1 MNNYQSIPFKDEDGK
16 EKEFYVLEQTT
27 LNGFHYL
34 LVEDGS
40 ADPEE
45 EDVVVYIM
53 KGAAGS
59 EDEEV
64 LIMKRVAD
72 AAEDEEWATYEMV
85 EDEEELISVSK
96 VFEQLMDDINF
107 EVE

>member
-1 MNNYQSIPFKDEDGK
+1 MNDYESIPFVTEDG
-16 EKEFYVLEQTT
+16 EEVEFYVLEQTT

-53 KGAAGS
+53 KEPLAQRTK
-59 EDEEV
+59 
-64 LIMKRVAD
+64 KR
-72 AAEDEEWATYEMV
+72 WQPMRW
-85 EDEEELISVSK
+85 LK
-96 VFEQLMDDINF
+96 MRRN
-107 EVE
+107 

>member
-40 ADPEE
+40 ADADDRSEE
-45 EDVVVYIM
+45 R
-53 KGAAGS
+53 
-59 EDEEV
+59 
-64 LIMKRVAD
+64 RVGK
-72 AAEDEEWATYEMV
+72 ECRSRWSPYH
-85 EDEEELISVSK
+85 
-96 VFEQLMDDINF
+96 
-107 EVE
+107 

>member
-40 ADPEE
+40 ADADDEE
-45 EDVVVYIM
+45 V
-53 KGAAGS
+53 
-59 EDEEV
+59 EV

-72 AAEDEEWATYEMV
+72 VV

>member
-40 ADPEE
+40 ADADDEE
-45 EDVVVYIM
+45 V
-53 KGAAGS
+53 
-59 EDEEV
+59 EV

-72 AAEDEEWATYEMV
+72 AAEDGQPMRWLKTRKNLYQYPKY
-85 EDEEELISVSK
+85 LSS
-96 VFEQLMDDINF
+96 
-107 EVE
+107 

>member
-1 MNNYQSIPFKDEDGK
+1 MNDYESIPFVTEDG
-16 EKEFYVLEQTT
+16 EEVEFYVLEQTT

-40 ADPEE
+40 ADTEE

-59 EDEEV
+59 EDEE
-64 LIMKRVAD
+64 
-72 AAEDEEWATYEMV
+72 
-85 EDEEELISVSK
+85 EEELISVSK
-96 VFEQLMDDINF
+96 VFEQLMEDTDF

>member
-59 EDEEV
+59 EDEEE
-64 LIMKRVAD
+64 M
-72 AAEDEEWATYEMV
+72 AAYEMV

-96 VFEQLMDDINF
+96 VLEQLMEDTDF

>member
-1 MNNYQSIPFKDEDGK
+1 MNDYESIPFVTEDG
-16 EKEFYVLEQTT
+16 EEVEFYVLEQTT

-59 EDEEV
+59 EDEEE
-64 LIMKRVAD
+64 M
-72 AAEDEEWATYEMV
+72 AAYEMV
-85 EDEEELISVSK
+85 EDEEEQIGRASCRERV
-96 VFEQLMDDINF
+96 
-107 EVE
+107 

>member
-1 MNNYQSIPFKDEDGK
+1 MNNYQSIPFRDENG
-16 EKEFYVLEQTT
+16 EEREFYVLEQTT

-40 ADPEE
+40 ADPEDE
-45 EDVVVYIM
+45 EV
-53 KGAAGS
+53 
-59 EDEEV
+59 EV
-64 LIMKRVAD
+64 LIMKGVAD
-72 AAEDEEWATYEMV
+72 AAEDEEWAAYELV
-85 EDEEELISVSK
+85 EDEEELIAVFK

>member
-34 LVEDGS
+34 LIEDGS
-40 ADPEE
+40 ANADDEE
-45 EDVVVYIM
+45 V
-53 KGAAGS
+53 
-59 EDEEV
+59 EV

>member
-40 ADPEE
+40 ADADDEE
-45 EDVVVYIM
+45 V
-53 KGAAGS
+53 
-59 EDEEV
+59 EV

-72 AAEDEEWATYEMV
+72 AAEDVEFESNRKSISKDNTSRRIRADRYEYYCV
-85 EDEEELISVSK
+85 
-96 VFEQLMDDINF
+96 
-107 EVE
+107 

>member
-59 EDEEV
+59 EDEEE
-64 LIMKRVAD
+64 M
-72 AAEDEEWATYEMV
+72 AAYEMV
-85 EDEEELISVSK
+85 EDEGELQAVYA
-96 VFEQLMDDINF
+96 VFQQMLDDVNF
-107 EVE
+107 EWRSDF

>member
-40 ADPEE
+40 ADA
-45 EDVVVYIM
+45 D
-53 KGAAGS
+53 
-59 EDEEV
+59 DEEV
-64 LIMKRVAD
+64 EVLMRLRMKNGQPMR
-72 AAEDEEWATYEMV
+72 WLKTRKNLYQYPKY
-85 EDEEELISVSK
+85 LSS
-96 VFEQLMDDINF
+96 
-107 EVE
+107 

>member
-1 MNNYQSIPFKDEDGK
+1 MNDYESIPFVTEDG
-16 EKEFYVLEQTT
+16 EEVEFYVLEQTT

-40 ADPEE
+40 ADADDEE
-45 EDVVVYIM
+45 V
-53 KGAAGS
+53 
-59 EDEEV
+59 EV

-96 VFEQLMDDINF
+96 VFELRCD
-107 EVE
+107 

>member
-1 MNNYQSIPFKDEDGK
+1 MNDYESIPFVTEDG
-16 EKEFYVLEQTT
+16 EEVEFYVLEQTT

-40 ADPEE
+40 ADSED

-53 KGAAGS
+53 KRVVDDSENEEEMAA
-59 EDEEV
+59 
-64 LIMKRVAD
+64 
-72 AAEDEEWATYEMV
+72 YEMV
-85 EDEEELISVSK
+85 ADEEELISVSK
-96 VFEQLMDDINF
+96 VFEQLMEDTDF

>member
-1 MNNYQSIPFKDEDGK
+1 MNDYESIPFVTEDG
-16 EKEFYVLEQTT
+16 EEVEFYVLEQTT

-40 ADPEE
+40 ADADD
-45 EDVVVYIM
+45 DVVVYIM

-59 EDEEV
+59 EDEEE
-64 LIMKRVAD
+64 M
-72 AAEDEEWATYEMV
+72 AAYEMV

-96 VFEQLMDDINF
+96 VFEQLMEDTDF

>member
-1 MNNYQSIPFKDEDGK
+1 MNNYQSIPFRDENG
-16 EKEFYVLEQTT
+16 EEREFYVLEQTT

-40 ADPEE
+40 ADPEDE
-45 EDVVVYIM
+45 EV
-53 KGAAGS
+53 
-59 EDEEV
+59 EV
-64 LIMKRVAD
+64 LIMKGVAD
-72 AAEDEEWATYEMV
+72 AAGDEEWAAYELV
-85 EDEEELISVSK
+85 EDEEELIAVFK

>member
-1 MNNYQSIPFKDEDGK
+1 MNNYESIPFVTEDG
-16 EKEFYVLEQTT
+16 EEMEFYVLEQTS

-40 ADPEE
+40 ADPKE

-53 KGAAGS
+53 KGVAGET
-59 EDEEV
+59 EDEEE
-64 LIMKRVAD
+64 M
-72 AAEDEEWATYEMV
+72 AAYEMV

-96 VFEQLMDDINF
+96 VFEQLMEDTDF

>member
-1 MNNYQSIPFKDEDGK
+1 MNDYESIPFVTEDG
-16 EKEFYVLEQTT
+16 EEVEFYVLEQTN
-27 LNGFHYL
+27 LNGFHYV

-59 EDEEV
+59 EDEEE
-64 LIMKRVAD
+64 M
-72 AAEDEEWATYEMV
+72 AAYEMV

-96 VFEQLMDDINF
+96 VFEQLMEDTDF

>member
-40 ADPEE
+40 ADA
-45 EDVVVYIM
+45 D
-53 KGAAGS
+53 
-59 EDEEV
+59 DE
-64 LIMKRVAD
+64 
-72 AAEDEEWATYEMV
+72 EDEEWATYEMV

>member
-1 MNNYQSIPFKDEDGK
+1 MNDYESIPFVTEDG
-16 EKEFYVLEQTT
+16 EEVEFYVLEQTT

-34 LVEDGS
+34 LVEDGR

-59 EDEEV
+59 EDEEE
-64 LIMKRVAD
+64 M
-72 AAEDEEWATYEMV
+72 AAYEMV
-85 EDEEELISVSK
+85 EDEGELQAVYA
-96 VFEQLMDDINF
+96 VFQQMLDDVNF
-107 EVE
+107 EWRSDF

>member
-27 LNGFHYL
+27 LNGF
-34 LVEDGS
+34 
-40 ADPEE
+40 
-45 EDVVVYIM
+45 
-53 KGAAGS
+53 
-59 EDEEV
+59 

>member
-40 ADPEE
+40 ADADDEE
-45 EDVVVYIM
+45 V
-53 KGAAGS
+53 
-59 EDEEV
+59 EV

-85 EDEEELISVSK
+85 EDEEELISVSNLHFLISSPK
-96 VFEQLMDDINF
+96 CRNVGVSGGTITARSLR
-107 EVE
+107 V

>member
-1 MNNYQSIPFKDEDGK
+1 MNDYESIPFVTEDG
-16 EKEFYVLEQTT
+16 EEVEFYVLEQTT

-53 KGAAGS
+53 KGA
-59 EDEEV
+59 
-64 LIMKRVAD
+64 AD

>member
-1 MNNYQSIPFKDEDGK
+1 MNDYESIPFVTEDG
-16 EKEFYVLEQTT
+16 EEVEFYVLEQTT

-59 EDEEV
+59 E
-64 LIMKRVAD
+64 
-72 AAEDEEWATYEMV
+72 AAYEMV

-96 VFEQLMDDINF
+96 VFEQLMEDTDF

>member
-1 MNNYQSIPFKDEDGK
+1 MNDYESIPFVTEDG
-16 EKEFYVLEQTT
+16 EEVEFYVLEQTT

-59 EDEEV
+59 EDEEE
-64 LIMKRVAD
+64 M
-72 AAEDEEWATYEMV
+72 AAYEMV
-85 EDEEELISVSK
+85 EDEGELQAVYA
-96 VFEQLMDDINF
+96 VFQQMLDDVNF
-107 EVE
+107 EWWSDI

>member
-1 MNNYQSIPFKDEDGK
+1 MNDYESIPFVTEDG
-16 EKEFYVLEQTT
+16 EEVEFYVLEQPT

-59 EDEEV
+59 EDEEE
-64 LIMKRVAD
+64 M
-72 AAEDEEWATYEMV
+72 AAYEMV

-96 VFEQLMDDINF
+96 VFEQLMEDTDF